1 MRISGNLLCRSA
13 SVSASAGRSVGNMLN
28 ASGVSKHIEASTRRA
43 DRRAPADPRANPFPE
58 PAPVR
63 FAGLLWALRVDF
75 VTDNSS
81 CGPVFDGSA
90 DRL

>member
-1 MRISGNLLCRSA
+1 MRISGNLLCRSP
-13 SVSASAGRSVGNMLN
+13 SVSASAGRSVGNTLN
-28 ASGVSKHIEASTRRA
+28 ASGVSKHRSSHAAGGPPRA
-43 DRRAPADPRANPFPE
+43 GRSVRANPFPG
-58 PAPVR
+58 PRQSGSP
-63 FAGLLWALRVDF
+63 GLLRALRVDF